1 MQPCYGWWCHLWH
14 QIALNVC
21 QINLD
26 KKVSK
31 WIIRN
36 FEMANLKS
44 WSFLTKMFR
53 STRKESTPGC
63 GTCRSATTTHR
74 LSNQIRG
81 GYPTPPC
88 LCLASLLH
96 CQCRSSK
103 DAFQYSWPV
112 IANLAKNAHPQ
123 QCEFVSL
130 KPLDNQ
136 FVHFVPVATNRT
148 GNECVLMVIIR

>member
-1 MQPCYGWWCHLWH
+1 MQLQDTASPTKSEVAIQPTMSLSCFPYC
-14 QIALNVC
+14 IVNV
-21 QINLD
+21 
-26 KKVSK
+26 V
-31 WIIRN
+31 
-36 FEMANLKS
+36 
-44 WSFLTKMFR
+44 
-53 STRKESTPGC
+53 
-63 GTCRSATTTHR
+63 H
-74 LSNQIRG
+74 
-81 GYPTPPC
+81 
-88 LCLASLLH
+88 
-96 CQCRSSK
+96 RSSK

>member
-1 MQPCYGWWCHLWH
+1 MFAKLTLTRRSQSESFAILRWPICLKYKITILP
-14 QIALNVC
+14 
-21 QINLD
+21 
-26 KKVSK
+26 KK
-31 WIIRN
+31 
-36 FEMANLKS
+36 L
-44 WSFLTKMFR
+44 FR
-53 STRKESTPGC
+53 STRKESMLGC
-63 GTCRSATTTHR
+63 GTCRNATTTHR

-96 CQCRSSK
+96 CQCRPSK

-112 IANLAKNAHPQ
+112 IANLTKNAHPQ

>member
-1 MQPCYGWWCHLWH
+1 MFAKLTLTRRSQSESFAILRWPICLKYKIMTLPHK
-14 QIALNVC
+14 NV
-21 QINLD
+21 QEY
-26 KKVSK
+26 SK
-31 WIIRN
+31 GKHAGVWN
-36 FEMANLKS
+36 VQKCNY
-44 WSFLTKMFR
+44 
-53 STRKESTPGC
+53 
-63 GTCRSATTTHR
+63 
-74 LSNQIRG
+74 N
-81 GYPTPPC
+81 TPP
-88 LCLASLLH
+88 LQPNQRWLSKPPHVSVLLSLLH
-96 CQCRSSK
+96 CQCRPSK

>member
-1 MQPCYGWWCHLWH
+1 MIGLHPPEGSLQFYDDIRLIFAAVKFKFVVPQSLPMWMKDAKSQEYSKGKHAGVW
-14 QIALNVC
+14 NVQKC
-21 QINLD
+21 NY
-26 KKVSK
+26 
-31 WIIRN
+31 N
-36 FEMANLKS
+36 
-44 WSFLTKMFR
+44 
-53 STRKESTPGC
+53 
-63 GTCRSATTTHR
+63 
-74 LSNQIRG
+74 
-81 GYPTPPC
+81 TPP
-88 LCLASLLH
+88 LQPNQRWLSKPPHVSVLLSLLH

-123 QCEFVSL
+123 QCEFVSM